1 MEPKLGLELGLKVD
15 TELDPEIEPL
25 AMLTPV
31 LAFSDPAK
39 GPVQAG

>member
-1 MEPKLGLELGLKVD
+1 MEPKLGLELGLKIEAEV
-15 TELDPEIEPL
+15 DPEIEFVIIL
-25 AMLTPV
+25 APV

>member
-1 MEPKLGLELGLKVD
+1 MEPKLGLELGLNLEA
-15 TELDPEIEPL
+15 ELDPEIDPL
-25 AMLTPV
+25 IILAPV